1 MKLDRTINNDGKGKY
16 ALLRLRRQANPISPE
31 LMECAEKLKAAGLLE
46 FNDNPE
52 SDFFVIKLKDK
63 YAAPALGAY
72 AAAAL
77 RDDPEYAEEIF
88 TLAGMAAAHPNQKLP
103 D

>member
-1 MKLDRTINNDGKGKY
+1 MKLDRTINGDGRGKY
-16 ALLRLRRQANPISPE
+16 AILKLRRQSKPISDD
-31 LMECAEKLKAAGLLE
+31 LMECANKLRAAGLLE

-52 SDFFVIKLKDK
+52 TDFFVIKLKDK

-77 RDDPEYAEEIF
+77 SDDPEYAAEIF
-88 TLAGMAAAHPNQKLP
+88 NLARTAATHPSQKRP
-103 D
+103 T